1 MTNKPVM
8 IASGYLPLSHR
19 GRGLKAS
26 DGWVLRLP
34 IPSLAWLTCL
44 LPLSSFVF
52 CVVWSLIY
60 NFEDSTFTHCKVPN
74 FLPSISAAIG
84 NYKTQRLVWGAAIA
98 VHAVPRFLFT
108 SMYRKYYRDVLRN
121 RAQRLATLACA
132 LNIIENIA
140 LIGLTFIPSA
150 YNYAIHEKCFMTF
163 MVTSELYM
171 VLTCILLTRYRE
183 QPADNV
189 ENRSLRLKYQL
200 LAINMVSFALA
211 GYFFIRHNLHC
222 EPGVYS
228 LFALCEYVVVLTNM
242 AFHMTAS
249 WDFHGRIVTVD
260 QFGIDIS

>member
-1 MTNKPVM
+1 MPSKPVM
-8 IASGYLPLSHR
+8 INTGGYLPLNYRQSKGFVIR
-19 GRGLKAS
+19 
-26 DGWVLRLP
+26 
-34 IPSLAWLTCL
+34 IPFEKLAWSTCL

-52 CVVWSLIY
+52 CVVWSLLY

-84 NYKTQRLVWGAAIA
+84 NYRTQRFVWGAAIA
-98 VHAVPRFLFT
+98 IHAGPRFLFT
-108 SMYRKYYRDVLRN
+108 SMYRRYYKDILSN
-121 RAQRLATLACA
+121 KAQLWASIACI
-132 LNIIENIA
+132 LNIVENVA

-163 MVTSELYM
+163 MLTSELYM
-171 VLTCILLTRYRE
+171 VMTCILLSRFRA
-183 QPADNV
+183 QPATNV
-189 ENRSLRLKYQL
+189 ESKSLRLKYQL

-211 GYFFIRHNLHC
+211 GYFFIRHNLYC

-249 WDFHGRIVTVD
+249 WDFHGRLITVD
-260 QFGIDIS
+260 QYGIDIS

>member
-1 MTNKPVM
+1 M
-8 IASGYLPLSHR
+8 ITSGYLPLNR
-19 GRGLKAS
+19 RQKKGFVFQVA
-26 DGWVLRLP
+26 
-34 IPSLAWLTCL
+34 IPNLAWTTCL

-52 CVVWSLIY
+52 CVVWSLLY

-98 VHAVPRFLFT
+98 MHAVPRFLFT
-108 SMYRKYYRDVLRN
+108 TIYRRYYRDVLN
-121 RAQRLATLACA
+121 TRAQRWANVAIA
-132 LNIIENIA
+132 LNIIENVA

-171 VLTCILLTRYRE
+171 VLTCVILTRFRK

-189 ENRSLRLKYQL
+189 ESRSLRLKYQL

-211 GYFFIRHNLHC
+211 GYFFIRHNLYC

-249 WDFHGRIVTVD
+249 WDFHGRVVIVD
-260 QFGIDIS
+260 QYGIDLS